1 MDKIE
6 FENKLLEAI
15 KKDDLKSFSLLMPTN
30 ADLNLCYGR
39 FPILSLLYLY
49 SSFNILSKFEK
60 LLMPIHNFRVIDE
73 RNELYKTFKL
83 KAKRTIRFFSGDE
96 IVYPALMLAVLN
108 EKTIL
113 EHNFKFLFKNA
124 EINEKLS
131 KIYKIRHNSEV
142 EVSADIV
149 KIPTRK
155 PSFKQSIL
163 FVAVAIISCLV
174 VALSG
179 IAIVFM
185 RNNNGLGTNLRP
197 IKITRAEEFIEAV
210 DDNRVYSLLN
220 DIEINAADFN
230 EKDFS
235 GTILGNG
242 KTISIVGKIESA
254 MIKNLSGTIRDLNV
268 KISDNEVNISKN
280 WAIFAENSS
289 GKIENCVISGSFVGE
304 YDSED
309 EVFVGMFVAKNS
321 GEIKNSQV
329 KVSASLENKQESN
342 AYFGNFAG
350 VNNGLIQDCSAG
362 SGIIVADTV
371 DLAGIACQNYGEIM
385 SVENKITLTQ
395 TSGKEWHPNIGG
407 ITIANYGV
415 IEKSKNHAE
424 LSASST
430 TDNETEN
437 SYYIFIG
444 GLACENYGEIDDCRN
459 YGKVIAKGNMANV
472 VAGGLVAQ
480 NIDSKEGKKGLIKA
494 SLSKSDI
501 DAKSETGSICVGGV
515 VGLNATTVTASGFE
529 GVIDAD
535 SNAVND
541 GDVFTSSLDKEVVV
555 YAGGIVGIS
564 QYSEIK
570 DCWADV
576 NYKANGG
583 VIVPAGE
590 SDPQKLYA
598 GVVGSVGIV
607 LYVEQHPLLPS
618 GPYSTNCLDTINNN
632 YYVEKAEIKV
642 ASYAIYA
649 ATLNWSYQ
657 AGQLILLD
665 ESFLGEDSTVFIKCS
680 SLQDI
685 PLEVIE

>member
-60 LLMPIHNFRVIDE
+60 LLMTIHNFRVIDE

-142 EVSADIV
+142 EVSADLV

-163 FVAVAIISCLV
+163 FVAVAVISCLV

-179 IAIVFM
+179 MAIVFM

-254 MIKNLSGTIRDLNV
+254 MIKNLRGTIKDLNV

-309 EVFVGMFVAKNS
+309 EVFAGMFVAKNS

-501 DAKSETGSICVGGV
+501 DTKSETGSICVGGV

-529 GVIDAD
+529 GVIDVD

-583 VIVPAGE
+583 AIVPAGE